1 MEFRTFRIVDRS
13 GNAQVSAPVKVYTAG
28 TTTENT
34 VYTENGVA
42 IATDEL
48 KSDSFGNVSFAARN
62 GIYDIEATVGR
73 DTRTIENVRFFD
85 PDESL
90 IATVSDTLGIDKTGA
105 TDVSADLQALHD
117 AGDIHITA
125 GTYRIGSPIVL
136 KSDRRITLAPDA
148 VLQQRGE
155 AIFTQGDDLEACHV
169 EGGVMDY
176 QHASPNAWHF
186 IFKLKDHRR
195 CTFKTSFRN
204 YTNASLIL
212 RELAGNGNG
221 NTVDNHY
228 HIIPEAMSDATCKY
242 GIVGIGHHDTS
253 YKHTGDGTGSA
264 IATGVVWPET
274 LKSSV
279 KVVELAPG
287 SPPVHKTLTTD
298 YTVSYDGSDNLTV
311 TPTAS
316 IASGTFWWIDTS
328 QPIADGRVPIT
339 GNHIHIVCDPT
350 VVGYLAM
357 RWVDGEQLT
366 GRFRLDATV
375 AGGRGVMTNPHNE
388 RSNQAGDFLNI
399 RDLVLAYKNTFNTG
413 APVYGMDFGPGTT
426 NTYGGGI
433 RMDSPWLQ
441 SGTYYGVK
449 KINGL
454 RKTLTGTVSGTSGS
468 PTVTGT
474 GTKFTEEVSIIGAV
488 KDQVVIDDKNYAVA
502 SIDSDTQI
510 TLSTNLDTSPSG
522 AAIERFNKSDL
533 NTGLIN
539 FAAIGTGVTNRDPG
553 QVAQIIW
560 NSASAPSGTATI
572 TAGNTFVDVLHGA
585 WREPNIHEI
594 EVSPPLLPVVGEP
607 ISVSIT
613 TSEAIRFSI
622 AASIANDLTFGW
634 RVRLNDFA

>member
-426 NTYGGGI
+426 NVRGDGV
-433 RMDSPWLQ
+433 RMDSVWTQ
-441 SGTYYGVK
+441 GGVYYGLRRRS
-449 KINGL
+449 GL
-454 RKTLTGTVSGTSGS
+454 QKVLSGTVSGTSGS
-468 PTVTGT
+468 PIVTGT
-474 GTKFTEEVSIIGAV
+474 GTAFRSELSLVGSTPDRAIIDGNLYG
-488 KDQVVIDDKNYAVA
+488 IA

-510 TLSTNLDTSPSG
+510 TLSSNLTTSPSG
-522 AAIERFNKSDL
+522 AGITRQNNGDHVSGSID
-533 NTGLIN
+533 
-539 FAAIGTGVTNRDPG
+539 FAALGSGVTNNAPG
-553 QVAQIIW
+553 QP
-560 NSASAPSGTATI
+560 APVTWGSSSVKGGQVVIPNGQTTALVNHGMWRAPKLEEITLTYGSNIGSRTLSVNTINATVFQVRMSATI
-572 TAGNTFVDVLHGA
+572 GNDTIV
-585 WREPNIHEI
+585 
-594 EVSPPLLPVVGEP
+594 
-607 ISVSIT
+607 
-613 TSEAIRFSI
+613 
-622 AASIANDLTFGW
+622 GW
-634 RVRLNDFA
+634 RVNLLDTE